1 MPLVATK
8 ILADYIEQMRNLHS
22 EVIQTW
28 KEIKVRC
35 KIPGSLVKKVQS
47 FDVLLNLVDIQHGLL
62 QDEVPNVKKEFKRQ
76 LSVRDTRI
84 KELVAKLDRLSPSM
98 NGGRPPYVGANRRYP
113 KSTTPAQ
120 RRSQRRQQA
129 NRAPVP
135 RMVSADDVRGGP
147 MTYSPFYCSRT
158 PYISA
163 SPSTASKH
171 AQSPVSQKSSG
182 HAFSPKA
189 QQEWTP
195 KQMEAV
201 EDDIINEIAR
211 MSVEKLPSQ
220 VSPRTRKAVAHD
232 LRNDLKRTQ
241 RQRERVDLKEASIS
255 PRTPKSAG
263 SWPEQR
269 SPRFGDR
276 SPRTPKLPEQRSELK
291 PQLVLP
297 NRMKAEGTRPMISPR
312 SIPQIPPA
320 SSHAKKDPTKSPTQE
335 EMIRKEFEA
344 LGIDYTSEDVLK
356 VNEKAGSASN
366 LDPIQTFSPTPK
378 ATATPLEKDPI
389 NFEEMSQIVIK
400 NDTNSVD
407 ETPNRR
413 QSRGR
418 RPSLCRKNELS
429 DWVDTEE
436 GRNAAKQLEEDMIK
450 ELARLSTQSLNLT
463 AKERVKQESLL
474 IQGLTEH
481 QGETKPA
488 NVESKRVLEPAESSE
503 WLEGVQS
510 RLLTRIRR
518 ASVALVPTVENG
530 GYGPHSDDESDD
542 DYSRSESELSIL
554 Q

>member
-35 KIPGSLVKKVQS
+35 KFSGSLVKKVQS

-76 LSVRDTRI
+76 LSIRDTRI

-98 NGGRPPYVGANRRYP
+98 DDGGRPPYVGENRRYP

-135 RMVSADDVRGGP
+135 RMASADDVRGGP

-171 AQSPVSQKSSG
+171 APQSPASQKSSG
-182 HAFSPKA
+182 HNFSPNA
-189 QQEWTP
+189 QQEWIP
-195 KQMEAV
+195 KQIEAV
-201 EDDIINEIAR
+201 EDDIIDEIAR
-211 MSVEKLPSQ
+211 MSAENLPSPQ
-220 VSPRTRKAVAHD
+220 KRETVPHD
-232 LRNDLKRTQ
+232 LRNQ
-241 RQRERVDLKEASIS
+241 RQQEKDLNEASIS
-255 PRTPKSAG
+255 PRSTQSAG
-263 SWPEQR
+263 AWPEHR

-276 SPRTPKLPEQRSELK
+276 SNRAPELPEKRSKPK

-297 NRMKAEGTRPMISPR
+297 NRMKAEGRKPMISPR

-320 SSHAKKDPTKSPTQE
+320 PSHTKKDPTKTPTQE
-335 EMIRKEFEA
+335 DLIRKEFEA

-356 VNEKAGSASN
+356 VNKQAGSASN
-366 LDPIQTFSPTPK
+366 LDSIQTFSPTP
-378 ATATPLEKDPI
+378 AVTTTPLEKDQI

-418 RPSLCRKNELS
+418 RPSLLRKNELS

-436 GRNAAKQLEEDMIK
+436 GRNAAKQLEQDMIK

-463 AKERVKQESLL
+463 AKERVMQETLL
-474 IQGLTEH
+474 VQGLTEH

-488 NVESKRVLEPAESSE
+488 ECESKQILEPTQSSE

-518 ASVALVPTVENG
+518 ASAALVPTVEHG
-530 GYGPHSDDESDD
+530 GYGPQSDDESDD
-542 DYSRSESELSIL
+542 DYSRSESEVSIL